1 MLNKNTSEE
10 IFDVVKDIFQE
21 VGKQLNRVGFYVS
34 LEELQSR
41 YDDALQEIILNE
53 EREKNC
59 RYISGEFKISAVDEK
74 NYQCSYALYFENAD
88 ESFHTLEAKTKL
100 LDLNCLTEDFRDE
113 LNREGTMAFEIDEPT
128 RKRHVP
134 V

>member
-21 VGKQLNRVGFYVS
+21 VGNRLNSVGFYVS

-41 YDDALQEIILNE
+41 YDDALKKIILNE

-59 RYISGEFKISAVDEK
+59 HYISGEFKIFAVDGK
-74 NYQCSYALYFENAD
+74 NYQCSYELYFEDAD
-88 ESFHTLEAKTKL
+88 ESYHSLEAKTVP
-100 LDLNCLTEDFRDE
+100 LDINCLTKDFQAE
-113 LNREGTMAFEIDEPT
+113 LAKGVMIFEIDEPN
-128 RKRHVP
+128 RNVP
-134 V
+134 L

>member
-10 IFDVVKDIFQE
+10 IFNVVKDIFQE
-21 VGKQLNRVGFYVS
+21 VGNRLNSVGFYVS

-41 YDDALQEIILNE
+41 YDDALKKIILNE

-59 RYISGEFKISAVDEK
+59 RYISGEFKIFAVDEK
-74 NYQCSYALYFENAD
+74 NYQCSYALYFEDAD
-88 ESFHTLEAKTKL
+88 ESFHTLEAKTKQ

-113 LNREGTMAFEIDEPT
+113 LKREGTLAFEIDEPFSY
-128 RKRHVP
+128 K
-134 V
+134 

>member
-21 VGKQLNRVGFYVS
+21 VGNRLNSVGFYVS

-41 YDDALQEIILNE
+41 YDDALKKIILNE

-74 NYQCSYALYFENAD
+74 NYQCSYALYFEDID
-88 ESFHTLEAKTKL
+88 ESFHILEAKTVP
-100 LDLNCLTEDFRDE
+100 LDINCLTKDFRDE
-113 LNREGTMAFEIDEPT
+113 LKREGTLAFEIDEAVSC
-128 RKRHVP
+128 K
-134 V
+134 